1 MTAVT
6 AAFTN
11 KTEKTKVAENYMEKS
26 KIDDKALLE
35 KRVSTSSVSLLLDI
49 FAQILKRKLSN
60 TTAKLPSD
68 IKEADN
74 SIDSDS

>member
-1 MTAVT
+1 
-6 AAFTN
+6 
-11 KTEKTKVAENYMEKS
+11 MEKS
-26 KIDDKALLE
+26 KIDDQAILE

-60 TTAKLPSD
+60 MPAKLPSD

-74 SIDSDS
+74 SIEGES